1 MNEWRLGYR
10 GKHACY
16 IHQMNFLIYQK
27 NVSENKI
34 TLLKRKEKIIYI
46 FRPWKN
52 EYIELELEIFEI
64 KQKKNTPTVE

>member
-16 IHQMNFLIYQK
+16 THQMNFLIYQK

-64 KQKKNTPTVE
+64 KQKKNTPTIE

>member
-1 MNEWRLGYR
+1 MLYPSNEFFN
-10 GKHACY
+10 
-16 IHQMNFLIYQK
+16 IPK

-64 KQKKNTPTVE
+64 KQKKNTPTIE

>member
-1 MNEWRLGYR
+1 MNEGRLGCR

-46 FRPWKN
+46 RPWKN

-64 KQKKNTPTVE
+64 KQKKNTPTIE